1 MAAEPTLETYN
12 HDVAGVMHRIKRFQ
26 YELYKSVSSGGA
38 FVNSFDQARWAV
50 YLDAVDTYLN
60 HVMAQPQL
68 DLPESHPRKIMLSLV
83 PDEEI
88 MAVENESI
96 RDVLYLL
103 QLMMVEAC
111 NSQSSRMGAGLL
123 PFDNNRVRALNEK
136 ARRLLIDYVAQ
147 VQPLDLPES
156 SPSRALSGS
165 GKSGV

>member
-1 MAAEPTLETYN
+1 
-12 HDVAGVMHRIKRFQ
+12 
-26 YELYKSVSSGGA
+26 
-38 FVNSFDQARWAV
+38 
-50 YLDAVDTYLN
+50 
-60 HVMAQPQL
+60 
-68 DLPESHPRKIMLSLV
+68 MLSLV